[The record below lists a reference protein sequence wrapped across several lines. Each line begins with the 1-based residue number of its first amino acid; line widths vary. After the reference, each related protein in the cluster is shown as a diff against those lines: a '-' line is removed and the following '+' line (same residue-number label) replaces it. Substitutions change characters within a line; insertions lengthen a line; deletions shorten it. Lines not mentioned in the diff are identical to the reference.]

1 MKVQLERSFP
11 MPAGADVVWRMLQ
24 DVEAV
29 AGCMPGAK
37 ISERIDERHF
47 KGTVSVRAGPATL
60 LFRGDIEVMDL
71 DPATRSLRLM
81 GKGTD
86 SSGTSGASMD
96 LTASVQGDG
105 ASSNLVGKSE
115 VAMSGKAAAFGG
127 RVMNSVAD
135 QILRQFASNFAAQVT
150 ALAGAAAPAQAPDT
164 GTAAGVQANRPAPSV
179 PSGGHINAL
188 ALLWG
193 VIRDWFRAVFGRKAA

>member
-24 DVEAV
+24 DVQAV

-37 ISERIDERHF
+37 ISERVDERHF
-47 KGTVSVRAGPATL
+47 KGTVSVRAGPATM
-60 LFRGDIEVMDL
+60 LFRGDIEVMEV
-71 DPATRSLRLM
+71 DPSSRRLRLI

-105 ASSNLVGKSE
+105 ASSNLLGKSE

-135 QILRQFASNFAAQVT
+135 QILKQFATNFAAQVT
-150 ALAGAAAPAQAPDT
+150 ALAGAAAPAQAPQM
-164 GTAAGVQANRPAPSV
+164 GEARGRGPAPTA

-188 ALLWG
+188 ALLWA
-193 VIRDWFRAVFGRKAA
+193 VIRDWFRALFGKRTA

>member
-47 KGTVSVRAGPATL
+47 KGTVSVRAGPATM
-60 LFRGDIEVMDL
+60 LFRGDIEVMEV
-71 DPATRSLRLM
+71 DPATRSLRLI

-105 ASSNLVGKSE
+105 SGSNLVGKSE

-135 QILRQFASNFAAQVT
+135 QILKQFASNFAAQVT
-150 ALAGAAAPAQAPDT
+150 ARAGAVAPTQAPQAGAAAGAQAARSAS
-164 GTAAGVQANRPAPSV
+164 TAPT
-179 PSGGHINAL
+179 GGHINAL
-188 ALLWG
+188 ALLWA
-193 VIRDWFRAVFGRKAA
+193 IIKDWLRTLFGKSAA

>member
-11 MPAGADVVWRMLQ
+11 MPAGSDVVWRMLQ

-37 ISERIDERHF
+37 ISERIDARHF

-60 LFRGDIEVMDL
+60 LFRGDIEVL
-71 DPATRSLRLM
+71 EVDPAARSLRLM

-86 SSGTSGASMD
+86 STGTSGASMD

-105 ASSNLVGKSE
+105 ASSSLVGKSE

-135 QILRQFASNFAAQVT
+135 QILKQFASNFAVQVT
-150 ALAGAAAPAQAPDT
+150 ALAGAGASTQAVGAGKAAGAVAAPMASKAST
-164 GTAAGVQANRPAPSV
+164 
-179 PSGGHINAL
+179 GGHINAL
-188 ALLWG
+188 ALLWA
-193 VIRDWFRAVFGRKAA
+193 VIKDWLRGLFGKRAA